1 MEKQKHRF
9 YGSLSTFQWF
19 IFLLANSVALP
30 IVIGGIFQLSIEEIS
45 ALMQRTFFVVGISS
59 FIQGWLGH
67 RYPIADGPAGSWV
80 SVFVILADV
89 AVRQGQSMK
98 ETLQILEGGFIVA
111 GLLLLI
117 LGLCGYIHRLLFL
130 FTPLVT
136 GSFLLILALQL
147 SGVFMKGMMA
157 LHGEASLPDYGTAAL
172 SFGVF
177 ILVIILSVKGK
188 GWIRNYAVLIGIL
201 SGWLLYTL
209 LGKSSGTFPASGSWI
224 KLPEIC
230 AWGVP
235 QFNAGIVI
243 TSILFTFILVSNTIA
258 AVAAVSQVVPESPMK
273 LRQTLNRGGMAGG
286 ISHILCSL
294 FSTIGVVPLP
304 VSAGFIRLTEQTR
317 IRPFLAASLA
327 LSGVSLIP
335 AIVQFLALL
344 PGPIATAA
352 LLASFVQM
360 IGIAFQSILREQL
373 DQRRL
378 TILGITL
385 LISIGLMFLPSTIFQ
400 GLPSIAQYVCSNGLL
415 VGTMIVILL
424 EQLWKPEALGSGIGS
439 PSKT

>member
-1 MEKQKHRF
+1 METQNRRF

-30 IVIGGIFQLSIEEIS
+30 IVIGGIFHLSMEEVS
-45 ALMQRTFFVVGISS
+45 TLMQRTFLVVGLSS

-89 AVRQGQSMK
+89 AVRQGQSLK
-98 ETLQILEGGFIVA
+98 ETLQILEGGFIIA
-111 GLLLLI
+111 GVLLLL
-117 LGLCGYIHRLLFL
+117 LGLSGYFHRLLFL

-147 SGVFMKGMMA
+147 SGVFMKGMIA
-157 LHGEASLPDYGTAAL
+157 LQGEASLPDYGTAAI

-177 ILVIILSVKGK
+177 ILVILLSVRGK
-188 GWIRNYAVLIGIL
+188 GWIKNYAVLIGIL
-201 SGWLLYTL
+201 SGWLLYAL
-209 LGKSSGTFPASGSWI
+209 LGKSSGTLSTNESWV
-224 KLPEIC
+224 KLPDIF
-230 AWGVP
+230 AWGNP
-235 QFNAGIVI
+235 QFNAGIII
-243 TSILFTFILVSNTIA
+243 TAILFTFILVSNTIA
-258 AVAAVSQVVPESPMK
+258 AVSAVSQVVPEAP
-273 LRQTLNRGGMAGG
+273 RQLKETLNRGGIVGG
-286 ISHILCSL
+286 ISHLLCAL
-294 FSTIGVVPLP
+294 FSAIGVVPLP

-317 IRPFLAASLA
+317 IRPFLVACLA
-327 LSGVSLIP
+327 LSGISLVP
-335 AIVQFLALL
+335 VIVNFLALL

-352 LLASFVQM
+352 LLASFVQV
-360 IGIAFQSILREQL
+360 IGIAFQSILRETL

-385 LISIGLMFLPSTIFQ
+385 LISIGLMFLPSTAFQ
-400 GLPSIAQYVCSNGLL
+400 GLPSILQYVLSNGLL

-424 EQLWKPEALGSGIGS
+424 EQLWKAEQA
-439 PSKT
+439 

>member
-1 MEKQKHRF
+1 METQNRRF

-30 IVIGGIFQLSIEEIS
+30 IVIGGIFHLSIEEVS
-45 ALMQRTFFVVGISS
+45 ALMQRTFLVVGLSS

-89 AVRQGQSMK
+89 AVRQGQSLK
-98 ETLQILEGGFIVA
+98 ETLQILEGGFLIA

-117 LGLCGYIHRLLFL
+117 LGLSGYFHRLLFL

-147 SGVFMKGMMA
+147 SGVFMKGMIA
-157 LHGEASLPDYGTAAL
+157 LQGESSLPDYGTAAI

-177 ILVIILSVKGK
+177 ILVILLSVKGK
-188 GWIRNYAVLIGIL
+188 GWIKNYAVLIGIL

-209 LGKSSGTFPASGSWI
+209 LGKSSASVSTNESWV
-224 KLPEIC
+224 KLPELF
-230 AWGVP
+230 AWGNP
-235 QFNAGIVI
+235 HFNAGIVI
-243 TSILFTFILVSNTIA
+243 TAILFTFILVSNTIA
-258 AVAAVSQVVPESPMK
+258 AVSAVSQVVPEAPGK
-273 LRQTLNRGGMAGG
+273 LKETLNRGGIAGG
-286 ISHILCSL
+286 ISHFLCAV

-317 IRPFLAASLA
+317 VRPFLVACLA
-327 LSGVSLIP
+327 LSGISLVP
-335 AIVQFLALL
+335 VIVNFLALL

-360 IGIAFQSILREQL
+360 IGIAFQSILRETL

-385 LISIGLMFLPSTIFQ
+385 LISIGLMFLPPTAFQ
-400 GLPSIAQYVCSNGLL
+400 GLPSILQYVFSNGLL

-424 EQLWKPEALGSGIGS
+424 EQLWKAD
-439 PSKT
+439 KA